1 MSYTS
6 TIKLFRGCK
15 ALTLSSLKVPWNS
28 QYWFAPFHKSLLQ
41 WNMRLTSENSHSSL
55 SSYSYLDIFSFFFPQ
70 IWFINNGLI
79 QVFSAINPHYITW
92 NYISYGRCSE
102 ASFTVPLLNVT
113 KKYIVIFKG
122 TSFNRLFT
130 FSCSQKNARKYSS
143 SFKKYSMRS
152 LEPNC
157 TNIQQLSIQKLKP
170 ETVFH

>member
-1 MSYTS
+1 MKLPILVCSFSQVTTS
-6 TIKLFRGCK
+6 VEYETHLWKLTQ
-15 ALTLSSLKVPWNS
+15 LLKLLFIPWHI
-28 QYWFAPFHKSLLQ
+28 W
-41 WNMRLTSENSHSSL
+41 
-55 SSYSYLDIFSFFFPQ
+55 FFFSR